1 MVASVY
7 QFESCQAVAL
17 WKKGSVISGG
27 AIALGPRCS
36 YGHVLLRATLFL
48 RPCPTVCIGVSG
60 YATHCNNI
68 TMYAP

>member
-17 WKKGSVISGG
+17 WKKGSVNNGG

-36 YGHVLLRATLFL
+36 YGYVLLCAALFL
-48 RPCPTVCIGVSG
+48 RPCPTVCHAVPTAMS
-60 YATHCNNI
+60 YLE
-68 TMYAP
+68 